1 MQSTPLQLAISVF
14 YFFWATLGASLLIL
28 HLDVHFSLK
37 DNRIPRYYLGALI
50 AFTLAPILFALGAS
64 YKPILTLANTVY
76 VLGFIELTLAIWQA
90 RQTVPKSVFYWLIV
104 LTLIYAIA
112 FEYLREQ
119 GAQFFVERVVMT
131 NTPAIIATLISLW
144 GTIALNRQRHS
155 WQLITLMITLCALT
169 VFLSLRV
176 HHLLVHGAN
185 GVASIYQEQEQ
196 WILWVR
202 IINGALLF
210 LATLTLHNYFFKENW
225 QFSLQTE
232 KENTQ
237 IKALLEER
245 ETLISSLLK
254 ANKTAATGA
263 LSASIA
269 HELNQPLGASSINIQ
284 FLKRKLAQ
292 GMLNPQIGNEVL
304 TALEA
309 DNKRAATIVQSLRS
323 IFTEGKFTTEQV
335 DLAQIIQE
343 TIELSKIELKAKN
356 IQVQLTLEKELLA
369 CANGSEIHQVLINL
383 INNAIHALA
392 NCGSLLRHL
401 RIEASKGSD
410 TIRVSISD
418 NGPGVAPQ
426 FIPQLFE
433 LLSTTKQSGMG
444 LGLWLCKHI
453 ITRYNGKIQ
462 YEKSKDNGAAFIFEL
477 PRAS

>member
-14 YFFWATLGASLLIL
+14 YFFWATLGASLLLL

-37 DNRIPRYYLGALI
+37 DNRIPRHYLGALI

-64 YKPILTLANTVY
+64 SKPVLTLANTVY

-90 RQTVPKSVFYWLIV
+90 RQPMPKSVSHWLIA
-104 LTLIYAIA
+104 LTLVFAIA

-119 GAQFFVERVVMT
+119 GAQFFVERVVLT
-131 NTPAIIATLISLW
+131 NTPAIIATLISIW
-144 GTIALNRQRHS
+144 GAIALNRQRRS
-155 WQLITLMITLCALT
+155 LQLITLIVILCTLT
-169 VFLSLRV
+169 VFLSLRI
-176 HHLLVHGAN
+176 HHLLVYGAN

-202 IINGALLF
+202 VINGALLF

-225 QFSLQTE
+225 QFSIQTE

-245 ETLISSLLK
+245 ETLINSLLK

-263 LSASIA
+263 LTASIA
-269 HELNQPLGASSINIQ
+269 HELNQPLGASSINIE

-304 TALEA
+304 AALEA
-309 DNKRAATIVQSLRS
+309 DNRRAATIVQSLRS
-323 IFTEGKFTTEQV
+323 IFTEGKITTEQV
-335 DLAQIIQE
+335 DLAEVIQE
-343 TIELSKIELKAKN
+343 IIELSKAELKAKN

-369 CANGSEIHQVLINL
+369 RTNGSEIHQVLINL

-392 NCGSLLRHL
+392 NSGSLLRYL
-401 RIEASKGSD
+401 RIQASKSAD
-410 TIRVSISD
+410 SIRICVSD

-433 LLSTTKQSGMG
+433 LLSTTKQTGMG

-453 ITRYNGKIQ
+453 ITRYNGQIH
-462 YEKSKDNGAAFIFEL
+462 YEKAKDGGAAFIVEL
-477 PRAS
+477 PRAG